1 LVSGNKGLLP
11 PVRCCEDYISSLT
24 REDPKTSSGRLTGD
38 FKMQV
43 REASC
48 SGLLCSW
55 YICIASSW
63 TCSSAKAG
71 ILLCLSAWHGVGV
84 LGFLSP
90 IWQGA

>member
-11 PVRCCEDYISSLT
+11 PVRCCEDYIT
-24 REDPKTSSGRLTGD
+24 REDPKTSNGRQTGD

-55 YICIASSW
+55 CICIASSW
-63 TCSSAKAG
+63 TCSSVKAG